1 MKATIKT
8 QGSQFTV
15 QKGDKLS
22 LNRFPDTNE
31 GDQVKIDQVLMV
43 VDDGKATFGSPTID
57 GATVTA
63 KILENKKDKK
73 IIVFKKK
80 RRQGYK
86 RRRGHRQHLSVVEI
100 ESIDLKYFNSHLL
113 MAHKKGQGTS
123 KNGRDSNSKRL
134 GVKKFGGESV
144 LAGNIILRQRGTKY
158 HPGTNVGLGRDFTLF
173 ALTPGK
179 VQFDK
184 AHRLVNV
191 VSE

>member
-43 VDDGKATFGSPTID
+43 VDDGKATFGSPTIE
-57 GATVTA
+57 GATVIA

-100 ESIDLKYFNSHLL
+100 ESIDLK
-113 MAHKKGQGTS
+113 
-123 KNGRDSNSKRL
+123 
-134 GVKKFGGESV
+134 
-144 LAGNIILRQRGTKY
+144 
-158 HPGTNVGLGRDFTLF
+158 
-173 ALTPGK
+173 
-179 VQFDK
+179 
-184 AHRLVNV
+184 
-191 VSE
+191 